1 MSFDEKARTEE
12 DPGKAKGFMQM
23 AKSLGGIAKTLAV
36 VGGSITILVS
46 LFSMAGGAV
55 KDMNKEIL
63 SSVSY
68 TDLMAV
74 SGEDVQDKFK
84 TLRSLFTDGSFL
96 DELGMTSD
104 ELVSLGGKLNDVN
117 LGMRALGGGKGA
129 LSLTKDIMKQLKIE
143 TLELGISMDDA
154 VSRAESFAYEIGVS
168 VKDGAFLRNM
178 VSDFGDIRDMAVQT
192 GYSTANFYEKV
203 KGLTDELDNMNLRT
217 KEAGALFIRLA
228 RVVYPMGSQVFLQA
242 VLLLREK
249 TTLIK
254 SRDRCSQTRRRHRIS
269 SKQKP
274 RDPPRAYFLP
284 SRAAKGWQ

>member
-1 MSFDEKARTEE
+1 
-12 DPGKAKGFMQM
+12 MQM

-46 LFSMAGGAV
+46 LFSMAEGAV

-63 SSVSY
+63 NSVSY

-84 TLRSLFTDGSFL
+84 TLRSLFTNGNFL

-104 ELVSLGGKLNDVN
+104 ELVSLGGKLNEVN
-117 LGMRALGGGKGA
+117 LGMRALGGGKG

-143 TLELGISMDDA
+143 TLELGISMDEA

-203 KGLTDELDNMNLRT
+203 KGLTNELDNMNLRT
-217 KEAGALFIRLA
+217 KEAGLSLSASLEL
-228 RVVYPMGSQVFLQA
+228 
-242 VLLLREK
+242 
-249 TTLIK
+249 
-254 SRDRCSQTRRRHRIS
+254 
-269 SKQKP
+269 
-274 RDPPRAYFLP
+274 
-284 SRAAKGWQ
+284 